1 MNKIKVSI
9 IVPVYNVEDYIE
21 ECIDSIVNQTLKEIE
36 IIIVNDGTKDNSIK
50 KIEKYLSD
58 PRVVLINKENGGLSS
73 ARNAGLKLAKGEYI
87 SFIDSDDFIELTMLE
102 DLYNNSEDSEI
113 VFSDII
119 LYNNITKEKKDR
131 KRNIIQKKIGRGS
144 SFLDGTPL
152 EVWNKIYKKEYL
164 EKINLKF
171 IEGIIYE
178 DVNFTIESM
187 FLAKKVKY
195 IEKGHYYYRINR
207 NSSIIAESN
216 KNRNSFL
223 VVTSDKKIVEEIKEF
238 YRKNEKKISSYEK
251 ILLKLYELEWQIKS
265 LKDQNRGFI
274 SKKEI
279 EIFENILYTEW
290 NYLNIREKE
299 ILKEKMKKIFTRET
313 KIIFHIDILNSFYYR
328 NKIFTLK
335 ILRRILKRKILNR
348 FCDYKI

>member
-1 MNKIKVSI
+1 
-9 IVPVYNVEDYIE
+9 
-21 ECIDSIVNQTLKEIE
+21 
-36 IIIVNDGTKDNSIK
+36 
-50 KIEKYLSD
+50 
-58 PRVVLINKENGGLSS
+58 
-73 ARNAGLKLAKGEYI
+73 
-87 SFIDSDDFIELTMLE
+87 
-102 DLYNNSEDSEI
+102 
-113 VFSDII
+113 
-119 LYNNITKEKKDR
+119 
-131 KRNIIQKKIGRGS
+131 
-144 SFLDGTPL
+144 
-152 EVWNKIYKKEYL
+152 
-164 EKINLKF
+164 
-171 IEGIIYE
+171 
-178 DVNFTIESM
+178 M

>member
-238 YRKNEKKISSYEK
+238 YRKNEKK
-251 ILLKLYELEWQIKS
+251 LVL
-265 LKDQNRGFI
+265 
-274 SKKEI
+274 
-279 EIFENILYTEW
+279 
-290 NYLNIREKE
+290 
-299 ILKEKMKKIFTRET
+299 MKK
-313 KIIFHIDILNSFYYR
+313 FY
-328 NKIFTLK
+328 
-335 ILRRILKRKILNR
+335 
-348 FCDYKI
+348 